1 MRAFAAVWPSD
12 EVLDHLDLT
21 LASVRGGPSGPS
33 SDVRWS
39 ARETWHLTTSFY
51 GDVPDGLVPDLVAAL
66 DAACAGL
73 APYPLGLRGAG
84 VFSHRT
90 LWVGAAGALDAHQ
103 HVVRASRD
111 AGELVGAQQDARVR
125 GRPHLTIGRARPGSG
140 PPRRRSSR
148 PAAEGGRPRDAA
160 RPGDDPLA
168 ALVRAL
174 AVYEGP
180 RWSVEAVH
188 VVESMPGAG
197 RGGGPLYR
205 TVERLP
211 LRGTTG

>member
-1 MRAFAAVWPSD
+1 MRLFAAVWPPD

-21 LASVRGGPSGPS
+21 LATVRGGPSGRS

-51 GDVPDGLVPDLVAAL
+51 GEVPDGLVPALVATL
-66 DAACAGL
+66 DEECAPL
-73 APYPLGLRGAG
+73 APYTLALRGAG

-90 LWVGAAGALDAHQ
+90 LWVGASGALDAHQ
-103 HVVRASRD
+103 QVVRASRD
-111 AGELVGAQQDARVR
+111 AGAAAGAHDDGRARE
-125 GRPHLTIGRARPGSG
+125 RPHLTIGRTRPGGG

-148 PAAEGGRPRDAA
+148 P
-160 RPGDDPLA
+160 PGDAGRGGSAERLSDDPVA

-180 RWSVEAVH
+180 RWTVDEVH
-188 VVESMPGAG
+188 VVESTPGAG
-197 RGGGPLYR
+197 RGGGPSYR
-205 TVERLP
+205 TVERLA
-211 LRGTTG
+211 LRGTRA